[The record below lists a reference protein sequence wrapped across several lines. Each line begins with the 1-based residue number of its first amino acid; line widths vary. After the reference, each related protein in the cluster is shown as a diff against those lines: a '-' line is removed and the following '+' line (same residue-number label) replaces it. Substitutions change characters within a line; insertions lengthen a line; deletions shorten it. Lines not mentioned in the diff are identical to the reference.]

1 MTTRRWWVIGCAV
14 VMAVALG
21 LGWLLGAS
29 PLLET
34 ARVADVAREGV
45 EAQNLAYD
53 QELTTLKEQF
63 DGIGELE
70 IQLAGLRTELPNGT
84 ALPAYVAQLATSA
97 QQHSVTLTTITVGD
111 AVAYTPPVTDGADP
125 ADTEAA
131 PTDTATDA
139 PPTDTATSPPATPA
153 PDAVPATASVGAG
166 TPVTSPL
173 VTGDNFAAI
182 PITIALDGGYA
193 NALDFV
199 ESLQKGTRLTTVTAF
214 GTTKA
219 DAPATVVEDED
230 APAQTPAPTD
240 AVKGTISLY
249 IYVLL
254 GPPSAG

>member
-1 MTTRRWWVIGCAV
+1 MIGCAV

-45 EAQNLAYD
+45 EAQNVVYD
-53 QELTTLKEQF
+53 QELITLKEQF
-63 DGIGELE
+63 AGIGELQT
-70 IQLAGLRTELPNGT
+70 QLAGLRTELPNGT

-97 QQHSVTLTTITVGD
+97 QQHSVKLTTITVGD
-111 AVAYTPPVTDGADP
+111 AVAYTPPVADEAATDTAADDP
-125 ADTEAA
+125 A
-131 PTDTATDA
+131 TDTATDA
-139 PPTDTATSPPATPA
+139 APTDAATSPPATPA
-153 PDAVPATASVGAG
+153 PEAVPAPASVGAG

-173 VTGDNFAAI
+173 VTGDNFVAI

-214 GTTKA
+214 GTTKV
-219 DAPATVVEDED
+219 DAPAAADDED
-230 APAQTPAPTD
+230 GPAQTPAATD